1 MSLLIDGYNLLHA
14 VGIIGRGIGPGGL
27 ERSRLALL
35 NFLVESLDPK
45 EAATTT
51 VVFDAREA
59 PPGAPRTL
67 DHRGIKVLFSTGY
80 PDADAMID
88 ELIRAD
94 SAPRRLTVVSSD
106 HQVQRSARRR
116 KARSVDSDVWYAE
129 IIRQRIE
136 RRTRRVFKP
145 TKPGVPLLAEE
156 VDRWLRRFG
165 GEESLRRLIEEE
177 EGVLRSQSAVDEGV
191 EGLDS
196 PGPPADKLSAD
207 EAAEIGNPFPPGY
220 GEDLLEGEE

>member
-45 EAATTT
+45 EAAATM
-51 VVFDAREA
+51 VVFDAQEA
-59 PPGAPRTL
+59 PPGAPRAM
-67 DHRGIKVLFSTGY
+67 DHRGIGVRFSTGY
-80 PDADAMID
+80 EDADAMID

-94 SAPRRLTVVSSD
+94 SAPKRLTVVSSD

-116 KARSVDSDVWYAE
+116 EARAVDSDVWYGE
-129 IIRQRIE
+129 IVRGRLDRRQS
-136 RRTRRVFKP
+136 VPKSA
-145 TKPGVPLLAEE
+145 KPGVPLLAEE

-165 GEESLRRLIEEE
+165 GEESLRQLIEEE
-177 EGVLRSQSAVDEGV
+177 EGVLRTQSSTRQEPDHPV
-191 EGLDS
+191 S
-196 PGPPADKLSAD
+196 PSPPPDKLSAD

>member
-45 EAATTT
+45 QSATTT
-51 VVFDAREA
+51 VVFDAREP
-59 PPGAPRTL
+59 PPGGPRAL

-80 PDADAMID
+80 PDADALLD
-88 ELIRAD
+88 ELIRAE

-116 KARSVDSDVWYAE
+116 KARAVDSDVWYAE
-129 IIRQRIE
+129 IIRK
-136 RRTRRVFKP
+136 RRDRQSQDVPKP
-145 TKPGVPLLAEE
+145 SKPGVPLLSEE

-165 GEESLRRLIEEE
+165 GEESLRQLIQEEE
-177 EGVLRSQSAVDEGV
+177 RVLRSQSTAGQ
-191 EGLDS
+191 G
-196 PGPPADKLSAD
+196 PNQPAKPAPPADKLSPD

-220 GEDLLEGEE
+220 GEDLLDGE

>member
-35 NFLVESLDPK
+35 NFLVESLEPK
-45 EAATTT
+45 EAATAT
-51 VVFDAREA
+51 VVFDAREP

-67 DHRGIKVLFSTGY
+67 NHRGITVLFSTGY
-80 PDADAMID
+80 PDADALLD
-88 ELIRAD
+88 ELIRAN

-116 KARSVDSDVWYAE
+116 KARAVDSDVWYAE
-129 IIRQRIE
+129 IVRQRLD
-136 RRTRRVFKP
+136 RRTRKIFKP
-145 TKPGVPLLAEE
+145 AKPGVPLLSEE

-165 GEESLRRLIEEE
+165 GEDSLRRLIEEE
-177 EGVLRSQSAVDEGV
+177 EGVLRSKSKAAQEPDDR
-191 EGLDS
+191 DS
-196 PGPPADKLSAD
+196 PSPPADKLSAD

-220 GEDLLEGEE
+220 GEDLLEGE

>member
-35 NFLVESLDPK
+35 NFLVESLEPK

-51 VVFDAREA
+51 VVFDAREP
-59 PPGAPRTL
+59 PPGAPRQL

-88 ELIRAD
+88 GLVRAD

-116 KARSVDSDVWYAE
+116 KARAVDSDVWYAE
-129 IIRQRIE
+129 IVRQRLD
-136 RRTRRVFKP
+136 RRTREVPKP
-145 TKPGVPLLAEE
+145 SKPGVPLLAEE

-165 GEESLRRLIEEE
+165 GEESLRRMIEEE
-177 EGVLRSQSAVDEGV
+177 EGVLRSQSGAAAEG
-191 EGLDS
+191 ERPD
-196 PGPPADKLSAD
+196 PPRTPSDKLSAD

-220 GEDLLEGEE
+220 GEDLLEGE

>member
-45 EAATTT
+45 EAATAT
-51 VVFDAREA
+51 VVFDAREP
-59 PPGAPRTL
+59 PPGAPRAIN
-67 DHRGIKVLFSTGY
+67 HRGIKVLFSAGY
-80 PDADAMID
+80 PDADAMLD
-88 ELIRAD
+88 ELIRAE

-116 KARSVDSDVWYAE
+116 KARAVDSDVWYAE
-129 IIRQRIE
+129 IIRQR
-136 RRTRRVFKP
+136 RDRQTQRVPKP
-145 TKPGVPLLAEE
+145 SKPGVPLLAED

-165 GEESLRRLIEEE
+165 GEESLRQLIEEE
-177 EGVLRSQSAVDEGV
+177 EGVLWSQSKSKR
-191 EGLDS
+191 S
-196 PGPPADKLSAD
+196 PNQPTSPTPPTDKLSDD

-220 GEDLLEGEE
+220 GEDLLEGE

>member
-1 MSLLIDGYNLLHA
+1 MPLLIDGYNLLHA

-35 NFLVESLDPK
+35 NFLVESL
-45 EAATTT
+45 ESREVATTT
-51 VVFDAREA
+51 VVFDAQEA
-59 PPGAPRTL
+59 PPGAPRAMN
-67 DHRGIKVLFSTGY
+67 HRGIEVRFSTGY
-80 PDADAMID
+80 KDADAMID

-116 KARSVDSDVWYAE
+116 KARAVDSDVWYAE
-129 IIRQRIE
+129 IVRKRLD
-136 RRTRRVFKP
+136 RRTRQVLKP
-145 TKPGVPLLAEE
+145 ARPGVPLLAEE

-177 EGVLRSQSAVDEGV
+177 EGVLRSQSRAV
-191 EGLDS
+191 EGRKVPDS
-196 PGPPADKLSAD
+196 PGPPADKLSED
-207 EAAEIGNPFPPGY
+207 EAADIGNPFPPGY

>member
-51 VVFDAREA
+51 VVFDAQEA
-59 PPGAPRTL
+59 PPGAPRAL

-80 PDADAMID
+80 PDADALLD
-88 ELIRAD
+88 ELIRAE

-116 KARSVDSDVWYAE
+116 KARAVDSDVWYAE
-129 IIRQRIE
+129 IVRQR
-136 RRTRRVFKP
+136 RDRQTREVPKP
-145 TKPGVPLLAEE
+145 SKPGVPLLAEE

-177 EGVLRSQSAVDEGV
+177 EAVLRSQSSAGQEPN
-191 EGLDS
+191 EQDS
-196 PGPPADKLSAD
+196 PGPPPDKLSAD

-220 GEDLLEGEE
+220 GEDLLEGE